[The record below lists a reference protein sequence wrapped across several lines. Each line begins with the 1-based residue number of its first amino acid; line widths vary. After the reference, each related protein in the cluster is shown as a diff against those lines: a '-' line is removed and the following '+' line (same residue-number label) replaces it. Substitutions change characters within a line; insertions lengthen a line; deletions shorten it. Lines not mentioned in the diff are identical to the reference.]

1 MKTTC
6 GYKDRVASRGLCEE
20 KKDSGNCGDN
30 KKKKDSCNRGD
41 KKEKEDSDDR
51 EDAKEKENSY
61 ANVERVEWKIT
72 RMASRGFRETMLR
85 FYEDLVMGDLE
96 PVRYI

>member
-6 GYKDRVASRGLCEE
+6 GYKDRVASGGLCEE
-20 KKDSGNCGDN
+20 KKDS
-30 KKKKDSCNRGD
+30 CNRGD
-41 KKEKEDSDDR
+41 NKEKEDSDDR
-51 EDAKEKENSY
+51 GDAKEKEKSY
-61 ANVERVEWKIT
+61 ANVERAEWKIT
-72 RMASRGFRETMLR
+72 WMASRGFRETMFR

>member
-20 KKDSGNCGDN
+20 KKDSCNRGDN
-30 KKKKDSCNRGD
+30 KK
-41 KKEKEDSDDR
+41 KEDSDDR

-72 RMASRGFRETMLR
+72 WMASRGFRETMLR